1 MGDTFNNI
9 SNANIATHG
18 STIATNGAIAAAHKA
33 IIAHATTLNNNG
45 QEEVANALKE
55 LENLIAT
62 ASDSELALERRVES
76 LELLQQVANEATKSA
91 PNKTA
96 LKILGQGF
104 LDTIKSAPTIL
115 TGAQK
120 LLPIVSSLWM

>member
-1 MGDTFNNI
+1 MGDTFKDI
-9 SNANIATHG
+9 SNATIATRG
-18 STIATNGAIAAAHKA
+18 STIATNGAIAAAHEA
-33 IIAHATTLNNNG
+33 IIAHASTLSNNG
-45 QEEVANALKE
+45 QEEVAKALKE

-76 LELLQQVANEATKSA
+76 LELLQQVADEATKPA

-115 TGAQK
+115 SHAQK
-120 LLPIVSSLWM
+120 LLPMVSSLW